1 MNTIIVIPH
10 NVNIQVC
17 GCIMRGFCLETGC
30 ALPRHVYIAR
40 ADLHVATKVKQSS
53 SVILANFTTAASASE
68 MPKNHP
74 QEPYVSSKW

>member
-17 GCIMRGFCLETGC
+17 GCIARGFCPETGC

-40 ADLHVATKVKQSS
+40 ADLHVATKVKQSI
-53 SVILANFTTAASASE
+53 SVILANFRSSQRLQV
-68 MPKNHP
+68 P
-74 QEPYVSSKW
+74 QKCPRIIHKSLT